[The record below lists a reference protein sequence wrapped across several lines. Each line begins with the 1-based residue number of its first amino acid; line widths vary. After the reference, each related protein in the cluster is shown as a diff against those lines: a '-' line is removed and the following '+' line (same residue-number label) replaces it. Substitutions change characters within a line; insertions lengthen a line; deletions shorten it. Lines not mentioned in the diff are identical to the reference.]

1 MFGNTLEYYTES
13 IFNQFFFSSSFLASN
28 FLNKNNITAVI
39 GAYSETYVQAAC
51 FQRVPYIVTS
61 GVPNDVV
68 ESPFLLN
75 IQPGIP
81 TFALA
86 INDIV
91 TYFGWK
97 RVAVVYD
104 WEEGMIDITVISS
117 FIYY

>member
-1 MFGNTLEYYTES
+1 MFGNTLEYFTES
-13 IFNQFFFSSSFLASN
+13 IFNQFFSSSFLASN

-61 GVPNDVV
+61 GVPHDVV

-104 WEEGMIDITVISS
+104 WEEGMIDITVY
-117 FIYY
+117 F

>member
-1 MFGNTLEYYTES
+1 M
-13 IFNQFFFSSSFLASN
+13 
-28 FLNKNNITAVI
+28 
-39 GAYSETYVQAAC
+39 QATT

-61 GVPNDVV
+61 GVPHDVV

-81 TFALA
+81 TFAMA

-104 WEEGMIDITVISS
+104 WEEGNKDITVISS
-117 FIYY
+117 FMNYSAAELLRH

>member
-1 MFGNTLEYYTES
+1 M
-13 IFNQFFFSSSFLASN
+13 
-28 FLNKNNITAVI
+28 
-39 GAYSETYVQAAC
+39 QAAC

-61 GVPNDVV
+61 GVPHDVV

-104 WEEGMIDITVISS
+104 WEEGMIDITVIFLVSLIIKQHS
-117 FIYY
+117 PLGNSHKGY

>member
-1 MFGNTLEYYTES
+1 M
-13 IFNQFFFSSSFLASN
+13 
-28 FLNKNNITAVI
+28 
-39 GAYSETYVQAAC
+39 QATG

-61 GVPNDVV
+61 GVPHDVV

-104 WEEGMIDITVISS
+104 WEEGNNDITIISS
-117 FIYY
+117 FMNYSATKLLRH